1 MYSFREAF
9 DKDYEF
15 LYELNAS
22 TMKKYIE
29 QTWGWDDKMQQEY
42 FKSKFSPDKYKIIVV
57 NEKDIGVIS
66 VLNNVGEIFIDL
78 IEIMPEYQNRGLGTA
93 ILNEII
99 DNAKSNDFTIRLQVL
114 KINPAINFYKRLGFI
129 VSSETH
135 THFVMEYSM

>member
-57 NEKDIGVIS
+57 NEK
-66 VLNNVGEIFIDL
+66 
-78 IEIMPEYQNRGLGTA
+78 T
-93 ILNEII
+93 
-99 DNAKSNDFTIRLQVL
+99 
-114 KINPAINFYKRLGFI
+114 
-129 VSSETH
+129 
-135 THFVMEYSM
+135 

>member
-1 MYSFREAF
+1 M
-9 DKDYEF
+9 
-15 LYELNAS
+15 
-22 TMKKYIE
+22 
-29 QTWGWDDKMQQEY
+29 
-42 FKSKFSPDKYKIIVV
+42 
-57 NEKDIGVIS
+57 
-66 VLNNVGEIFIDL
+66 LNNVGEIFIDL